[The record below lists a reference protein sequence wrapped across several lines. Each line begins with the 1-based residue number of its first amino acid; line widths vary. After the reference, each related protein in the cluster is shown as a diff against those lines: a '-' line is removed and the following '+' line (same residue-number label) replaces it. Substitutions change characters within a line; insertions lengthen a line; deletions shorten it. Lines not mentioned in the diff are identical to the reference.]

1 MDWFSIL
8 KISSEDAIRDA
19 ERFAPEIVA
28 EQKKLDEEEK
38 QKALELANQAGKE
51 KYYVEPSQLPRMGEY
66 KQEGF
71 RFKENDF
78 LVKYIPFFLTDSEFS
93 EYKKKKNRVTSL
105 YRIFDR
111 IFEEDKN
118 SPKLDEIR
126 RELDEIE
133 NAKVNLSAAAAW
145 RWKHY
150 GHGEKRDYH
159 DYTP

>member
-1 MDWFSIL
+1 MSWFTIL

-19 ERFAPEIVA
+19 ERFAPEIIA

-38 QKALELANQAGKE
+38 RKALELANQAEKE

-66 KQEGF
+66 KEAGS
-71 RFKENDF
+71 RFLENNF
-78 LVKYIPFFLTDSEFS
+78 LLKYIPFFLTDSEFS
-93 EYKKKKNRVTSL
+93 EYKKKTGRTNTL
-105 YRIFDR
+105 YRIYDR

-126 RELDEIE
+126 RELREITD
-133 NAKVNLSAAAAW
+133 AKAKLAVAAAW

-150 GHGEKRDYH
+150 GHGKKRDYH